1 MKSRDIWEMT
11 PDEIRNKLDDAHAE
25 LFNLRF
31 QFSIG
36 QMQNNARLGQ
46 VRRDIARLNTVLRAK
61 QLQPKGVPSKAS
73 PGAPAERAERQRS
86 GQDAQEQAT
95 APVPQRGRR

>member
-1 MKSRDIWEMT
+1 MKSREIWEMT

-46 VRRDIARLNTVLRAK
+46 VRRDIARLSTILRAK
-61 QLQPKGVPSKAS
+61 QLQPKEGSSKAS
-73 PGAPAERAERQRS
+73 PAE
-86 GQDAQEQAT
+86 T
-95 APVPQRGRR
+95 APVVKRGGRSK